1 MSSVVNKALVAHTRG
16 YKFIFI
22 RSHHMKEVE
31 KTKSN
36 VSAIVWTPSATS
48 RPICRWLKPQTNMP
62 NWKKRKPLWKQKLL
76 ACAKFTARNSVR
88 KHRSWWRCRSSARL
102 LKKSKLI
109 WANWRRAFADWSL
122 CTQWPRWAAKWAY
135 KRWQGSLR
143 LRFKFLSRRCN
154 YSHSRF
160 TRSCWHMQEPVVEI
174 EYL

>member
-1 MSSVVNKALVAHTRG
+1 MDWVNFKRINSYNLELLQCHQLWTKHLVAHTRG
-16 YKFIFI
+16 YKFISI

-36 VSAIVWTPSATS
+36 VSAIVWTPSVTS

-102 LKKSKLI
+102 LK
-109 WANWRRAFADWSL
+109 RASWYGQTEEERSRTGRCAPNDRAG
-122 CTQWPRWAAKWAY
+122 PRN
-135 KRWQGSLR
+135 GP
-143 LRFKFLSRRCN
+143 
-154 YSHSRF
+154 
-160 TRSCWHMQEPVVEI
+160 TRDDRV
-174 EYL
+174 L